1 MTPAEPIIPPPVPA
15 RAVAP
20 RRRCVRHDARE
31 AVARCVECG
40 GGFCR
45 ECVTEYEDR
54 IYCASCHG
62 RLVAAATRLPR
73 RVPWARL
80 RKAAATAGSIVC
92 LVIGFYLLGRA
103 LVAIPSDF
111 HDGTIWKEAVAP

>member
-45 ECVTEYEDR
+45 ECVTEHEDR

-73 RVPWARL
+73 RVPWARV

>member
-1 MTPAEPIIPPPVPA
+1 MTPPDAIIPPPVPA

-45 ECVTEYEDR
+45 ECVTEHEDR

-62 RLVAAATRLPR
+62 RLVAAATRRTRKMPWE
-73 RVPWARL
+73 RV
-80 RKAAATAGSIVC
+80 RKALVTTGSIAC

-111 HDGTIWKEAVAP
+111 HDGTIWKETIAP